1 MYKFQNIEFL
11 HPWLL
16 LLLVLIPLLI
26 WWKNTMYKKAQ
37 SFVPMPS
44 LDGIKDVSSN
54 WKIILYRLIPY
65 LKLLV
70 LALFILTIARP
81 RLSLKQE
88 SINAEGID
96 IVLSMDVSP
105 SMLAT
110 DFNPNRLEASKAVAK
125 EFILNRPHDRIG
137 LVIFSGEAFTFSPTT
152 TDHDLLISLV
162 NQVEAGLIANGTAIG
177 NGLAAAVNRL
187 KDSKSKSKIIIFLT
201 DGVNNAGY
209 VDPTTAMELAKE
221 YNIKVYTIGVGS
233 NGVAQSPVGK
243 QFGKLIYRN
252 VRVEIDEELLKKM
265 AKSTGGK
272 YFRAK
277 NKEELAKIY
286 GFIDKLEKTK
296 IEVKVF
302 KKYSEEFR
310 MFLLPALLLLLLIFL
325 LKKTLLRTVV

>member
-11 HPWLL
+11 HPWIL
-16 LLLVLIPLLI
+16 LLLVLVPLLI
-26 WWKNTMYKKAQ
+26 WWQNTKYKKTQ

-44 LDGIKDVSSN
+44 LDGIKDISSN

-65 LKLLV
+65 LKFIV
-70 LALFILTIARP
+70 LALFILAIARP

-110 DFNPNRLEASKAVAK
+110 DFNPNRLEASKVVATD
-125 EFILNRPHDRIG
+125 FILNRPHDRIG

-233 NGVAQSPVGK
+233 HGMAQSPVGR
-243 QFGKLIYRN
+243 QFGKIIFRN
-252 VRVEIDEELLKKM
+252 VRVEIDEQLLNKM
-265 AKSTGGK
+265 AQSTGGK

-277 NKEELAKIY
+277 NKEDLAKIY
-286 GFIDKLEKTK
+286 GLIDKLEKTK
-296 IEVKVF
+296 IEVRVF
-302 KKYSEEFR
+302 KKYSEEFKL
-310 MFLLPALLLLLLIFL
+310 FLIPGLLLLLLIFL